1 MENKGYFSI
10 SEDLIP
16 NGTEVYVFHGSNNN
30 HVEGFEDGAYIKGT
44 IVSHRLSESL
54 SVGGYDGPMWCEYI
68 YSIVGE
74 NGRTYEATYGSA
86 LVGSFFIRTQKDFVK
101 YLTAEIRE
109 NMIRVAELNKESR
122 DLSLILKSVLTDK
135 MKSGDDND
143 SYVPTNDSDIIAA
156 LVSTFKYNDGRADEI
171 LDMFGDSGMSDVTPK
186 GLR

>member
-16 NGTEVYVFHGSNNN
+16 NGTEVYVFHGSSNN
-30 HVEGFEDGAYIKGT
+30 HVEGFEDGTYIKGT
-44 IVSHRLSESL
+44 IVSHRVSENL

-86 LVGSFFIRTQKDFVK
+86 LVGSFFIRTQKDFTK
-101 YLTAEIRE
+101 YLIDAIKE
-109 NMIRVAELNKESR
+109 NMLQVMELNKKSR

-135 MKSGDDND
+135 MKSGDGND
-143 SYVPTNDSDIIAA
+143 SYVPTNDSEIIAA
-156 LVSTFKYNDGRADEI
+156 LVSIFKSDASKTNDV
-171 LDMFGDSGMSDVTPK
+171 LDMYGDSGISSDTPK

>member
-10 SEDLIP
+10 SEDLIS
-16 NGTEVYVFHGSNNN
+16 NGTEVYVFHGSSNN

-44 IVSHRLSESL
+44 IVGHRVSENL

-122 DLSLILKSVLTDK
+122 DLSIILKSVLTDK
-135 MKSGDDND
+135 MKSGDGND
-143 SYVPTNDSDIIAA
+143 SYVPTNDSEIIAA
-156 LVSTFKYNDGRADEI
+156 LVSIFKSDASKTNDV
-171 LDMFGDSGMSDVTPK
+171 LDMYGDSGISSDTPK